1 MNRNLTILNFLSV
14 ILVIIVNYYSQT
26 IQINNNTIGS
36 LSNEYEN
43 LFTPAGYAFAIWGLI
58 FLSLLV
64 YVFFQINRA
73 FFSEKDSDFIS
84 KAGPWFIIA
93 NVANAAWVVVW
104 LFEYTGIS
112 VILMFVM
119 LFSLMKIVLNT
130 NMERWDAPLK
140 IIAFTWWPIC
150 LYAGW
155 ITVATIAN
163 ISAYLSKIGWDGL
176 IFNKIQWTIIMI
188 LVAGVINILMIYK
201 RNMREFAVVGVWA
214 LFAIYVR
221 HQDGNLAIA
230 YSALGSASIILIS
243 IAYHGYLNRKTN
255 PMYRLVNGND
265 GVHEG

>member
-1 MNRNLTILNFLSV
+1 MNRNLSILNFLSV
-14 ILVIIVNYYSQT
+14 LLVIILNYYSQAVK
-26 IQINNNTIGS
+26 INNNTIGS

-58 FLSLLV
+58 FLSLLA
-64 YVFFQINRA
+64 YASFQIYKA
-73 FFSEKDSDFIS
+73 FSDKDADFIS
-84 KAGPWFIIA
+84 KTGPWFIIA

-104 LFEYTGIS
+104 LLEYTGIS
-112 VILMFVM
+112 VILMFVI
-119 LFSLMKIVLNT
+119 LFSLLRIVLNT

-163 ISAYLSKIGWDGL
+163 VSAYLSKIEWDGW
-176 IFNKIQWTIIMI
+176 IFNETQWTIIMI
-188 LVAGVINILMIYK
+188 LIAGIINILMIYK
-201 RNMREFAVVGVWA
+201 RNMREFAAVAVWA

-230 YSALGSASIILIS
+230 YTALAGAIIVFIS
-243 IAYHGYLNRKTN
+243 LAYHGFLNRKTN
-255 PMYRLVNGND
+255 PFSKLLNKS
-265 GVHEG
+265 